1 LVNSSSYNQ
10 LIFDAEERYSI
21 GFSDGREFNKMT
33 YIGTKLLNGK
43 SLLCFKTEDKL
54 DLTIN
59 PSYVSF
65 YIKETYTNN

>member
-1 LVNSSSYNQ
+1 MVNSLSYNQ
-10 LIFDAEERYSI
+10 LIFDAEEQYSI
-21 GFSDGREFNKMT
+21 GFSDGRDFNKMT

-65 YIKETYTNN
+65 YIKEIYTNN